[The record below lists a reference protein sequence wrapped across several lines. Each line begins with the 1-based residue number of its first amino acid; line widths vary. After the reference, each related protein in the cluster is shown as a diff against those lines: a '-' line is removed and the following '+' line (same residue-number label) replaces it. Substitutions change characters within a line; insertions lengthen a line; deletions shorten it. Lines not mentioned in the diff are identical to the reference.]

1 MIEIEL
7 NNIIKNYG
15 LKNVLNGMN
24 LTLKTGEKAVLIGC
38 NGAGKSTVLKIIM
51 KQENI
56 SAGTINIRKNAT
68 IGMLKQ
74 IYEYEETNPNVYTFL
89 QRSFEHFFELETKL
103 KKLENEMSYEKDDEK
118 ISELLQKYGNVQQ
131 KYIQMGGYDI
141 QEKFNKICSGLQI
154 NEKMLNQ
161 NYNDLSGG
169 EKTIVNLGALLLK
182 EPSILL
188 LDEPTNHL
196 DMEKLEWL
204 ERFLKEY
211 KGTILM
217 VSHDR
222 YFLDKI
228 ATKTILLENGKEKIY
243 FGNYSYFLK
252 EDEKRTLAEFENYKN
267 QQKMIKKMKESIKT
281 LRKFGELAKNE
292 MFFKRAK
299 SIEKKLAKIEQLPQV
314 DLEQKTLLNFKLNID
329 SRSGKD
335 VVIINNLNKNFES
348 KNIFE
353 NANLQIHYGE
363 KIALIGKNGT
373 GKSTLLKIIM
383 NEDCEYTGEIKI
395 GQSVNIGYIPQEINF
410 EDDNQTILNFFE
422 QFDNRNET
430 EIRTSLAKYM
440 FRGNDVFKK
449 VSSLSGGEK
458 VRLILAKLLKQN
470 INFLILDEPTN
481 HIDIETR
488 ELLEEAIKEYSGTV
502 LFVSHDRYFINNLA
516 ERIVEVKEKRFFSY
530 VGNYDEYLRKI
541 KGDTVPTF
549 NMSNKSK
556 IDYLKEH
563 RPDLFR

>member
-24 LTLKTGEKAVLIGC
+24 LTLKTGERAVLIGC

-51 KQENI
+51 KQETI

-74 IYEYEETNPNVYTFL
+74 IYEYEKENPNVYNFL
-89 QRSFEHFFELETKL
+89 QRSFEQFFELERKL
-103 KKLENEMSYEKDDEK
+103 KKLEDEMSYEKDDEK
-118 ISELLQKYGNVQQ
+118 MSELLQKYGNVQQ

-204 ERFLKEY
+204 EKFLKEY

-222 YFLDKI
+222 YFLDKV

-243 FGNYSYFLK
+243 LGNYSYFLK

-299 SIEKKLAKIEQLPQV
+299 NIEKKLAKIEQLPQV

-430 EIRTSLAKYM
+430 EIRTSLAKCM

-530 VGNYDEYLRKI
+530 VGNYDDYLRKI
-541 KGDTVPTF
+541 
-549 NMSNKSK
+549 
-556 IDYLKEH
+556 
-563 RPDLFR
+563 

>member
-24 LTLKTGEKAVLIGC
+24 LTLKTGERAALIGC
-38 NGAGKSTVLKIIM
+38 NGAGKSTVFKIIM
-51 KQENI
+51 KQESI
-56 SAGTINIRKNAT
+56 SSGTINIRKNAT

-103 KKLENEMSYEKDDEK
+103 KKLEDEMSYEKDDEK

-204 ERFLKEY
+204 EKFLKEY

-222 YFLDKI
+222 YFLDKV

-243 FGNYSYFLK
+243 LGNYSYFLK

-422 QFDNRNET
+422 QFDNRNGT

-530 VGNYDEYLRKI
+530 VGNYDDYLRKI
-541 KGDTVPTF
+541 
-549 NMSNKSK
+549 
-556 IDYLKEH
+556 
-563 RPDLFR
+563 

>member
-24 LTLKTGEKAVLIGC
+24 LTLKTGERAAIIGC

-68 IGMLKQ
+68 IGILRQ

-103 KKLENEMSYEKDDEK
+103 KKLENEMSYEKNDEK
-118 ISELLQKYGNVQQ
+118 MSELLQKYGNVQQ

-204 ERFLKEY
+204 EKFLKEY

-267 QQKMIKKMKESIKT
+267 QQKMIKKMKESIKI

-530 VGNYDEYLRKI
+530 VGNYDEYLRK
-541 KGDTVPTF
+541 F
-549 NMSNKSK
+549 
-556 IDYLKEH
+556 E
-563 RPDLFR
+563 

>member
-24 LTLKTGEKAVLIGC
+24 LTLKTGERAVLIGC

-51 KQENI
+51 KQESI
-56 SAGTINIRKNAT
+56 SSGTINIRKNAT

-74 IYEYEETNPNVYTFL
+74 IYEYEEENPNVYKFL
-89 QRSFEHFFELETKL
+89 QRSFGQFFELERKL
-103 KKLENEMSYEKDDEK
+103 KKLEDEMSNEKDDEK

-204 ERFLKEY
+204 EKFLNEY

-222 YFLDKI
+222 YFLDKV

-314 DLEQKTLLNFKLNID
+314 NLEQKTLLNFKLNID

-395 GQSVNIGYIPQEINF
+395 GQSVNIGYIPQEIKF

-449 VSSLSGGEK
+449 VGSLSGGEK

-530 VGNYDEYLRKI
+530 VGNYDEYLKKI
-541 KGDTVPTF
+541 
-549 NMSNKSK
+549 
-556 IDYLKEH
+556 E
-563 RPDLFR
+563 

>member
-7 NNIIKNYG
+7 NNIIKSYG

-24 LTLKTGEKAVLIGC
+24 LTLKTGERAVIIGC
-38 NGAGKSTVLKIIM
+38 SGAGKSTVLKIIM
-51 KQENI
+51 KQESI
-56 SAGTINIRKNAT
+56 SSGTINIRKNAT

-74 IYEYEETNPNVYTFL
+74 IYEYEKENPNVYNFL
-89 QRSFEHFFELETKL
+89 QRSFEQFFELERKL
-103 KKLENEMSYEKDDEK
+103 KKLEDEMSYEKDDEK
-118 ISELLQKYGNVQQ
+118 MSELLKKYGNVQQ

-154 NEKMLNQ
+154 NDKMLNQ

-204 ERFLKEY
+204 EKFLKEY

-222 YFLDKI
+222 YFLDKV

-395 GQSVNIGYIPQEINF
+395 GQSVNIGYIPQEIKF
-410 EDDNQTILNFFE
+410 KDDNQTILNFFE

-440 FRGNDVFKK
+440 FRRNDVFKK

-516 ERIVEVKEKRFFSY
+516 ERIVEIKDKEIFSY

-541 KGDTVPTF
+541 
-549 NMSNKSK
+549 
-556 IDYLKEH
+556 E
-563 RPDLFR
+563 

>member
-68 IGMLKQ
+68 IGILRQ

-103 KKLENEMSYEKDDEK
+103 KKLEDEMSYEKDDEK
-118 ISELLQKYGNVQQ
+118 ISDLLQKYGNVQQ

-204 ERFLKEY
+204 EKFLKEY

-222 YFLDKI
+222 YFLDKV

-243 FGNYSYFLK
+243 LGNYSYFLK

-541 KGDTVPTF
+541 
-549 NMSNKSK
+549 
-556 IDYLKEH
+556 E
-563 RPDLFR
+563 

>member
-24 LTLKTGEKAVLIGC
+24 LTLKTGERAAIIGC

-68 IGMLKQ
+68 IGILRQ

-103 KKLENEMSYEKDDEK
+103 KKLENEMSYEKNDEK
-118 ISELLQKYGNVQQ
+118 MSELLQKYGNVQQ

-204 ERFLKEY
+204 EKFLKEY

-217 VSHDR
+217 ASHDR

-395 GQSVNIGYIPQEINF
+395 GQSVNIGYIPQEIKF
-410 EDDNQTILNFFE
+410 EDNSQTILNFFE

-530 VGNYDEYLRKI
+530 VGNYDDYLRKI
-541 KGDTVPTF
+541 
-549 NMSNKSK
+549 
-556 IDYLKEH
+556 E
-563 RPDLFR
+563 

>member
-24 LTLKTGEKAVLIGC
+24 LTLKTGERAVLIGC
-38 NGAGKSTVLKIIM
+38 NGAGKSTVFKIIM

-118 ISELLQKYGNVQQ
+118 MSELLQKYGNVQQ

-169 EKTIVNLGALLLK
+169 EKTIVNLGALLFK

-204 ERFLKEY
+204 EKFLKEY

-222 YFLDKI
+222 YFLDKV

-314 DLEQKTLLNFKLNID
+314 NLEQKTLLNFKLNID

-383 NEDCEYTGEIKI
+383 NEDCEYTGKIKI
-395 GQSVNIGYIPQEINF
+395 GQSVNIGYIPQEIKF

-430 EIRTSLAKYM
+430 EIRSSLAKYM

-530 VGNYDEYLRKI
+530 IGNYDEYLRKI
-541 KGDTVPTF
+541 
-549 NMSNKSK
+549 
-556 IDYLKEH
+556 E
-563 RPDLFR
+563 

>member
-7 NNIIKNYG
+7 DNIIKNYG

-24 LTLKTGEKAVLIGC
+24 LTLKTGERAVLIGC
-38 NGAGKSTVLKIIM
+38 NGAGKSTVFKIIM

-118 ISELLQKYGNVQQ
+118 MSELLQKYGNVQQ

-204 ERFLKEY
+204 EKFLKEY

-222 YFLDKI
+222 YFLDKV

-314 DLEQKTLLNFKLNID
+314 NLEQKTLLNFKLNID

-395 GQSVNIGYIPQEINF
+395 GQSVNIGYIPQEIKF

-430 EIRTSLAKYM
+430 EIRSSLAKYM

-530 VGNYDEYLRKI
+530 IGNYDEYLRKI
-541 KGDTVPTF
+541 
-549 NMSNKSK
+549 
-556 IDYLKEH
+556 E
-563 RPDLFR
+563 

>member
-541 KGDTVPTF
+541 
-549 NMSNKSK
+549 
-556 IDYLKEH
+556 E
-563 RPDLFR
+563 

>member
-24 LTLKTGEKAVLIGC
+24 LTLKTGERVVLIGC

-51 KQENI
+51 KQETI

-74 IYEYEETNPNVYTFL
+74 IYEYEKENPNVYNFL
-89 QRSFEHFFELETKL
+89 QRSFEQFFELERKL
-103 KKLENEMSYEKDDEK
+103 KKLEDEMSYEKDDEK
-118 ISELLQKYGNVQQ
+118 MSELLQKYGNVQQ

-204 ERFLKEY
+204 EKFLKEY

-222 YFLDKI
+222 YFLDKV

-373 GKSTLLKIIM
+373 GKSTLLKIII

-395 GQSVNIGYIPQEINF
+395 GQSVNIGYIPQEIKF

-530 VGNYDEYLRKI
+530 VGNYDDYLRKI
-541 KGDTVPTF
+541 
-549 NMSNKSK
+549 
-556 IDYLKEH
+556 E
-563 RPDLFR
+563 

>member
-24 LTLKTGEKAVLIGC
+24 LTLKTGERAVLIGC

-74 IYEYEETNPNVYTFL
+74 IYEYEKENPNVYNFL
-89 QRSFEHFFELETKL
+89 QRSFEQFFELERKL
-103 KKLENEMSYEKDDEK
+103 KKLEDEMSYEKDDEK
-118 ISELLQKYGNVQQ
+118 MSELLQKYGNVQQ

-204 ERFLKEY
+204 EKFLKEY

-395 GQSVNIGYIPQEINF
+395 GQSVNIGYIPQEIKF

-502 LFVSHDRYFINNLA
+502 LLVSHDRYFINNLA

-530 VGNYDEYLRKI
+530 VGNYDDYLRKI
-541 KGDTVPTF
+541 
-549 NMSNKSK
+549 
-556 IDYLKEH
+556 E
-563 RPDLFR
+563 

>member
-7 NNIIKNYG
+7 NNIIKNCG

-24 LTLKTGEKAVLIGC
+24 LTLKTGERAALIGC
-38 NGAGKSTVLKIIM
+38 NGAGKSTVFKIIM
-51 KQENI
+51 KQESI
-56 SAGTINIRKNAT
+56 SSGTISIRKNAT
-68 IGMLKQ
+68 IGTLKQ

-103 KKLENEMSYEKDDEK
+103 KKLEDEMSYEKDDEK
-118 ISELLQKYGNVQQ
+118 MSELLQKYGNVQQ

-204 ERFLKEY
+204 EKFLKEY

-222 YFLDKI
+222 YFLDKV

-243 FGNYSYFLK
+243 LGNYSYFLK

-530 VGNYDEYLRKI
+530 VGNYDEYLREI
-541 KGDTVPTF
+541 
-549 NMSNKSK
+549 
-556 IDYLKEH
+556 E
-563 RPDLFR
+563 

>member
-24 LTLKTGEKAVLIGC
+24 LTLKTGERAVLIGC

-74 IYEYEETNPNVYTFL
+74 IYEYEETNPNVYSFL
-89 QRSFEHFFELETKL
+89 QRSFEHFFELERKL

-118 ISELLQKYGNVQQ
+118 MSELLQKYGNVQQ

-204 ERFLKEY
+204 EKFLKEY

-222 YFLDKI
+222 YFLDKV

-395 GQSVNIGYIPQEINF
+395 GQSVNIGYIPQEIKF

-516 ERIVEVKEKRFFSY
+516 ERIVVVKEKRFFSY
-530 VGNYDEYLRKI
+530 VGNYDDYLRKI
-541 KGDTVPTF
+541 
-549 NMSNKSK
+549 
-556 IDYLKEH
+556 E
-563 RPDLFR
+563 

>member
-24 LTLKTGEKAVLIGC
+24 LTVKTGERAVLIGC

-51 KQENI
+51 KQETI

-103 KKLENEMSYEKDDEK
+103 KKLEDEMSYEKDDEK
-118 ISELLQKYGNVQQ
+118 MSELLQKYGNVQQ

-204 ERFLKEY
+204 EKFLKEY

-222 YFLDKI
+222 YFLDKV

-243 FGNYSYFLK
+243 LGNYSYFLK

-395 GQSVNIGYIPQEINF
+395 GQSVNIGYIPQEIKF

-530 VGNYDEYLRKI
+530 FGNYDDYLRKI
-541 KGDTVPTF
+541 
-549 NMSNKSK
+549 
-556 IDYLKEH
+556 
-563 RPDLFR
+563 

>member
-1 MIEIEL
+1 MIEVEL

-24 LTLKTGEKAVLIGC
+24 LTLKTGERVALIGC

-103 KKLENEMSYEKDDEK
+103 KKLEDEMSYEKDDEK

-196 DMEKLEWL
+196 DIEKLEWL
-204 ERFLKEY
+204 EKFLKEY

-243 FGNYSYFLK
+243 LGNYSYFLK

-348 KNIFE
+348 KNIFK
-353 NANLQIHYGE
+353 NANLQIHCGE

-395 GQSVNIGYIPQEINF
+395 GQSVNIGYIPQEIKF

-541 KGDTVPTF
+541 K
-549 NMSNKSK
+549 
-556 IDYLKEH
+556 
-563 RPDLFR
+563 LF

>member
-24 LTLKTGEKAVLIGC
+24 LTLKTGERAAIIGC

-68 IGMLKQ
+68 IGMLRQ

-103 KKLENEMSYEKDDEK
+103 KKLEDEMSYEKDDEK

-204 ERFLKEY
+204 EKFLKEY

-252 EDEKRTLAEFENYKN
+252 EDEKRTLAEFENYKD

-395 GQSVNIGYIPQEINF
+395 GQSVNIGYIPQEIKF

-530 VGNYDEYLRKI
+530 VGNYDDYLRKI
-541 KGDTVPTF
+541 
-549 NMSNKSK
+549 
-556 IDYLKEH
+556 E
-563 RPDLFR
+563 

>member
-24 LTLKTGEKAVLIGC
+24 LTLKTGERAALIGC
-38 NGAGKSTVLKIIM
+38 NGAGKSTVFKIIM
-51 KQENI
+51 KQESI
-56 SAGTINIRKNAT
+56 SSGTINIRKNAT

-103 KKLENEMSYEKDDEK
+103 KKLEDEMSYEKDDEK
-118 ISELLQKYGNVQQ
+118 MSELLQKYGNVQQ

-204 ERFLKEY
+204 EKFLKEY

-395 GQSVNIGYIPQEINF
+395 GQSVNIGYIPQEIKF

-530 VGNYDEYLRKI
+530 VGNYDEYLRK
-541 KGDTVPTF
+541 F
-549 NMSNKSK
+549 
-556 IDYLKEH
+556 E
-563 RPDLFR
+563 

>member
-24 LTLKTGEKAVLIGC
+24 LTLKTGERAVLIGC
-38 NGAGKSTVLKIIM
+38 NGAGKSTVFKIIM

-74 IYEYEETNPNVYTFL
+74 IYEYEETNPNVYSFL

-118 ISELLQKYGNVQQ
+118 MSELLQKYGNVQQ

-204 ERFLKEY
+204 EKFLKEY

-222 YFLDKI
+222 YFLDKV

-314 DLEQKTLLNFKLNID
+314 NLEQKTLLNFKLNID

-383 NEDCEYTGEIKI
+383 NEDCEYTGKIKI
-395 GQSVNIGYIPQEINF
+395 GQSVNIGYIPQEIKF

-430 EIRTSLAKYM
+430 EIRSSLAKYM

-530 VGNYDEYLRKI
+530 IGNYDDYLRKI
-541 KGDTVPTF
+541 
-549 NMSNKSK
+549 
-556 IDYLKEH
+556 E
-563 RPDLFR
+563 

>member
-24 LTLKTGEKAVLIGC
+24 LTLKTGERAVIIGC

-51 KQENI
+51 KQESI
-56 SAGTINIRKNAT
+56 SSGTINIRKNAT

-74 IYEYEETNPNVYTFL
+74 IYEYEKENPNVYNFL
-89 QRSFEHFFELETKL
+89 QRSFEQFFELERKL
-103 KKLENEMSYEKDDEK
+103 KKLEDEMSYEKDDEK
-118 ISELLQKYGNVQQ
+118 MSELLQKYGNVQQ

-204 ERFLKEY
+204 EKFLKEY

-222 YFLDKI
+222 YFLDKV

-314 DLEQKTLLNFKLNID
+314 NLEQKTLLNFKLNID

-335 VVIINNLNKNFES
+335 VVILNNLNKNFES

-530 VGNYDEYLRKI
+530 VGNYDDYLRKI
-541 KGDTVPTF
+541 
-549 NMSNKSK
+549 
-556 IDYLKEH
+556 E
-563 RPDLFR
+563 

>member
-24 LTLKTGEKAVLIGC
+24 LTLKTGERAAIIDC

-68 IGMLKQ
+68 IGILRQ

-118 ISELLQKYGNVQQ
+118 MSELLQKYGNVQQ

-204 ERFLKEY
+204 EKFLKEY

-222 YFLDKI
+222 YFLDKV

-243 FGNYSYFLK
+243 LGNYSYFLK

-335 VVIINNLNKNFES
+335 VIINNLNKNFES

-373 GKSTLLKIIM
+373 VKSTLLKIIV

-541 KGDTVPTF
+541 
-549 NMSNKSK
+549 
-556 IDYLKEH
+556 E
-563 RPDLFR
+563 

>member
-7 NNIIKNYG
+7 DNIIKNYG

-24 LTLKTGEKAVLIGC
+24 LTLKTGERAVLIGC
-38 NGAGKSTVLKIIM
+38 NGAGKSTVFKIIM

-74 IYEYEETNPNVYTFL
+74 IYEYEKENPNVYNFL
-89 QRSFEHFFELETKL
+89 QRSFEQFFELERKL
-103 KKLENEMSYEKDDEK
+103 KKLEDEMSYEKDDEK
-118 ISELLQKYGNVQQ
+118 MSELLQKYGNVQQ

-204 ERFLKEY
+204 EKFLKEY

-222 YFLDKI
+222 YFLDKV

-314 DLEQKTLLNFKLNID
+314 NLEQKTLLNFKLNID

-395 GQSVNIGYIPQEINF
+395 GQSVNIGYIPQEIKF

-530 VGNYDEYLRKI
+530 IGNYDEYLRKI
-541 KGDTVPTF
+541 
-549 NMSNKSK
+549 
-556 IDYLKEH
+556 E
-563 RPDLFR
+563 

>member
-24 LTLKTGEKAVLIGC
+24 LTLKTGEKAALIGC
-38 NGAGKSTVLKIIM
+38 NGAGKSTVFKIIM

-68 IGMLKQ
+68 IGILKQ

-103 KKLENEMSYEKDDEK
+103 KKLENEMSYEKSDEK
-118 ISELLQKYGNVQQ
+118 MSELLQKYGNVQQ

-204 ERFLKEY
+204 EKFLKEY

-541 KGDTVPTF
+541 
-549 NMSNKSK
+549 
-556 IDYLKEH
+556 E
-563 RPDLFR
+563 

>member
-24 LTLKTGEKAVLIGC
+24 LTLKTGERVAIIGC

-68 IGMLKQ
+68 IGILKQ

-118 ISELLQKYGNVQQ
+118 MSELLQKYGNVQQ

-204 ERFLKEY
+204 EKFLKEY

-243 FGNYSYFLK
+243 LGNYSYFLK

-348 KNIFE
+348 KNIFK

-541 KGDTVPTF
+541 K
-549 NMSNKSK
+549 
-556 IDYLKEH
+556 
-563 RPDLFR
+563 

>member
-24 LTLKTGEKAVLIGC
+24 LTLKTGERAVLIGC

-74 IYEYEETNPNVYTFL
+74 IYEYEKENPNVYNFL
-89 QRSFEHFFELETKL
+89 QRSFEQFFELERKL
-103 KKLENEMSYEKDDEK
+103 KKLEDEMSYEKDDEK
-118 ISELLQKYGNVQQ
+118 MSELLQKYGNVQQ

-204 ERFLKEY
+204 EKFLKEY

-222 YFLDKI
+222 YFLDKV

-335 VVIINNLNKNFES
+335 VVIINNLNKNFDS

-395 GQSVNIGYIPQEINF
+395 GQSVNIGYIPQEIKF

-516 ERIVEVKEKRFFSY
+516 ERIVVVKEKRFFSY
-530 VGNYDEYLRKI
+530 VGNYDDYLRKI
-541 KGDTVPTF
+541 
-549 NMSNKSK
+549 
-556 IDYLKEH
+556 E
-563 RPDLFR
+563 

>member
-24 LTLKTGEKAVLIGC
+24 LTLKTGERAVIIGC

-56 SAGTINIRKNAT
+56 SAGAINIRKNAT

-74 IYEYEETNPNVYTFL
+74 IYEYEETNPNVYSFL
-89 QRSFEHFFELETKL
+89 QRSFEHFFELERKL

-118 ISELLQKYGNVQQ
+118 MSELLQKYGNVQQ

-204 ERFLKEY
+204 EKFLKEY

-222 YFLDKI
+222 YFLDKV

-314 DLEQKTLLNFKLNID
+314 NLEQKTLLNFKLNID

-353 NANLQIHYGE
+353 NANMQIHYGE

-383 NEDCEYTGEIKI
+383 NEDCEYTGKIKI
-395 GQSVNIGYIPQEINF
+395 GQSVNIGYIPQEIKF

-530 VGNYDEYLRKI
+530 VGNYDEYLRK
-541 KGDTVPTF
+541 F
-549 NMSNKSK
+549 
-556 IDYLKEH
+556 E
-563 RPDLFR
+563 

>member
-68 IGMLKQ
+68 IGMLRQ

-118 ISELLQKYGNVQQ
+118 MSELLQKYGNVQQ

-204 ERFLKEY
+204 EKFLKEY

-395 GQSVNIGYIPQEINF
+395 GQSVNIGYIPQEIKF

-502 LFVSHDRYFINNLA
+502 LLVSNDRYFINNLA

-530 VGNYDEYLRKI
+530 VGNYDDYLRKI
-541 KGDTVPTF
+541 K
-549 NMSNKSK
+549 
-556 IDYLKEH
+556 
-563 RPDLFR
+563 LF

>member
-24 LTLKTGEKAVLIGC
+24 LTLKTGERAAIIGC

-68 IGMLKQ
+68 IGILKQ

-103 KKLENEMSYEKDDEK
+103 KKLENEMSYEKNDEK
-118 ISELLQKYGNVQQ
+118 MSELLQKYGNVQQ

-204 ERFLKEY
+204 EKFLKEY

-430 EIRTSLAKYM
+430 EIRTSLAKCM

-530 VGNYDEYLRKI
+530 VGNYDDYLRKI
-541 KGDTVPTF
+541 
-549 NMSNKSK
+549 
-556 IDYLKEH
+556 
-563 RPDLFR
+563 

>member
-24 LTLKTGEKAVLIGC
+24 LTLKTGERAAIIGC
-38 NGAGKSTVLKIIM
+38 NGAGKSTVFKIIM
-51 KQENI
+51 RQENI

-74 IYEYEETNPNVYTFL
+74 IYEYEKENPNVYNFL
-89 QRSFEHFFELETKL
+89 QRSFEQFFELETKL

-118 ISELLQKYGNVQQ
+118 MSELLQKYGNVQQ

-204 ERFLKEY
+204 EKFLKEY

-222 YFLDKI
+222 YFLDKV

-314 DLEQKTLLNFKLNID
+314 NLEQKTLLNFKLNID

-353 NANLQIHYGE
+353 NANLQIHCGE

-395 GQSVNIGYIPQEINF
+395 GKSVNIGYIPQEIKF

-516 ERIVEVKEKRFFSY
+516 ERIVVVKEKRFFSY
-530 VGNYDEYLRKI
+530 DGNYDDYLRKI
-541 KGDTVPTF
+541 
-549 NMSNKSK
+549 
-556 IDYLKEH
+556 
-563 RPDLFR
+563 

>member
-24 LTLKTGEKAVLIGC
+24 LTLKTGERAAIIDC

-68 IGMLKQ
+68 IGILRQ

-103 KKLENEMSYEKDDEK
+103 KKLKNEMSYEKDDEK
-118 ISELLQKYGNVQQ
+118 MSELLQKYGNVQQ

-204 ERFLKEY
+204 EKFLKEY

-222 YFLDKI
+222 YFLDKV

-243 FGNYSYFLK
+243 LGNYSYFLK

-335 VVIINNLNKNFES
+335 VIINNLNKNFES

-373 GKSTLLKIIM
+373 GKSTLLKIIV

-541 KGDTVPTF
+541 
-549 NMSNKSK
+549 
-556 IDYLKEH
+556 E
-563 RPDLFR
+563 

>member
-24 LTLKTGEKAVLIGC
+24 LTLKTGERAVLIGC
-38 NGAGKSTVLKIIM
+38 NGAGKSTVFKIIM

-74 IYEYEETNPNVYTFL
+74 IYEYEETNPNVYSFL

-118 ISELLQKYGNVQQ
+118 MSELLQKYGNVQQ

-154 NEKMLNQ
+154 NDKMLNQ

-204 ERFLKEY
+204 EKFLKEY

-222 YFLDKI
+222 YFLDKV

-314 DLEQKTLLNFKLNID
+314 NLEQKTLLNFKLNID

-353 NANLQIHYGE
+353 NANLQIYYGE

-395 GQSVNIGYIPQEINF
+395 GQSVNIGYIPQEIKF

-516 ERIVEVKEKRFFSY
+516 ERIVVVKEKRFFSY
-530 VGNYDEYLRKI
+530 VGNYDDYLRKI
-541 KGDTVPTF
+541 
-549 NMSNKSK
+549 
-556 IDYLKEH
+556 E
-563 RPDLFR
+563 

>member
-24 LTLKTGEKAVLIGC
+24 LTLKTGERAVLIGC
-38 NGAGKSTVLKIIM
+38 NGAGKSTVFKIIM

-118 ISELLQKYGNVQQ
+118 MSELLQKYGNAQQ

-204 ERFLKEY
+204 EKFLKEY

-222 YFLDKI
+222 YFLDKV

-314 DLEQKTLLNFKLNID
+314 NLEQKTLLNFKLNID

-395 GQSVNIGYIPQEINF
+395 GQSVNIGYIPQEIKF

-430 EIRTSLAKYM
+430 EIRSSLAKYM

-530 VGNYDEYLRKI
+530 IGNYDEYLRKI
-541 KGDTVPTF
+541 
-549 NMSNKSK
+549 
-556 IDYLKEH
+556 E
-563 RPDLFR
+563 

>member
-24 LTLKTGEKAVLIGC
+24 LTLKTGERAVIIGC

-51 KQENI
+51 KQESI
-56 SAGTINIRKNAT
+56 SSGTINIRKNAT

-74 IYEYEETNPNVYTFL
+74 IYEYEKENPNVYNFL
-89 QRSFEHFFELETKL
+89 QRSFEQFFELERKL
-103 KKLENEMSYEKDDEK
+103 KKSEDEMSYEKDDEK
-118 ISELLQKYGNVQQ
+118 MSELLQKYGNVQQ

-154 NEKMLNQ
+154 NDKMLNQ

-204 ERFLKEY
+204 EKFLKEY

-222 YFLDKI
+222 YFLDKV

-299 SIEKKLAKIEQLPQV
+299 SIEKKLAKIEQLSQV

-395 GQSVNIGYIPQEINF
+395 GQSVNIGYIPQEIKF
-410 EDDNQTILNFFE
+410 KDDNQTILNFFE

-530 VGNYDEYLRKI
+530 VGNYDDYLRKI
-541 KGDTVPTF
+541 
-549 NMSNKSK
+549 
-556 IDYLKEH
+556 E
-563 RPDLFR
+563 

>member
-24 LTLKTGEKAVLIGC
+24 LTLKTGERAAIIGC

-68 IGMLKQ
+68 IGILKQ

-103 KKLENEMSYEKDDEK
+103 KKLENEMSYEKNDEK
-118 ISELLQKYGNVQQ
+118 MSELLQKYGNVQQ

-204 ERFLKEY
+204 EKFLKEY

-252 EDEKRTLAEFENYKN
+252 EDKKRTLAEFENYKN

-299 SIEKKLAKIEQLPQV
+299 NIEKKLAKIEQLPQV

-395 GQSVNIGYIPQEINF
+395 GQSVNIGYIPQEIKF

-430 EIRTSLAKYM
+430 EIRTSLAKCM

-530 VGNYDEYLRKI
+530 VGNYDDYLRKI
-541 KGDTVPTF
+541 
-549 NMSNKSK
+549 
-556 IDYLKEH
+556 
-563 RPDLFR
+563 

>member
-24 LTLKTGEKAVLIGC
+24 LTLKTGERAALIGC

-68 IGMLKQ
+68 IGILKQ

-118 ISELLQKYGNVQQ
+118 MSELLQKYGNVQQ

-204 ERFLKEY
+204 EKFLKEY

-363 KIALIGKNGT
+363 KIAIIGKNGT

-470 INFLILDEPTN
+470 INFFILDEPTN

-541 KGDTVPTF
+541 K
-549 NMSNKSK
+549 
-556 IDYLKEH
+556 
-563 RPDLFR
+563 LF